1 MCRSKAELL
10 AHSKE
15 VMVGGV
21 NSPVRAFHS
30 VACEP
35 VIATGGKG
43 ACLFDF
49 DGTPYIDYV
58 LSYGPL
64 IFGHSPDFI
73 VEEITKAAAKG
84 TTFGFTCPQEV
95 ELADLILS
103 AYPGAE
109 MVRMVNSGTEAT
121 MSAIRVARA
130 YTNRSKIVKFE
141 GHYHGHNDGLLVK
154 SGSGLL
160 SHGVPTSKGLTPGVA
175 EFTLVA
181 PYNDFAALE
190 KMFRENEGEIAAVI
204 IEPVAGNMGVLPPAQ
219 GYLENV
225 RALTKKNGA
234 LLIFDEVITGF
245 RLDYHC
251 AAGYFGIEPDMMT
264 LGKIIGGGLPVG
276 AYGGKREIMSL
287 VSPLGPVYQG
297 GTLSGNPLAMGAGIA
312 ALKKLR
318 DQPQLYEV
326 LANGAKYLEAA
337 FDRLFETYGIAAT
350 TSRIEGMFCVFFTME
365 KVKSYEDVMAAD
377 TKAYQRFF
385 EGMMKRGILLP
396 PSQFEAWFLSTA
408 HDEEVLT
415 KTMAAAEEVLKE
427 MRDER

>member
-1 MCRSKAELL
+1 MDKTKEEFLR
-10 AHSKE
+10 HSKE

-35 VIATGGKG
+35 VVATGGKG
-43 ACLFDF
+43 AVLHDF

-73 VEEITKAAAKG
+73 VEAIARAAAKG

-95 ELADLILS
+95 ELADLILA

-109 MVRMVNSGTEAT
+109 MIRMVNSGTEAT
-121 MSAIRVARA
+121 MSAIRAARA
-130 YTNRSKIVKFE
+130 YTGRDKILKFE

-160 SHGVPTSKGLTPGVA
+160 SHGIPTSKGLTPGLA
-175 EFTLVA
+175 DYTLVA
-181 PYNDFAALE
+181 PYNDRAALE
-190 KMFRENEGEIAAVI
+190 AVFQENDGEIAAVI
-204 IEPVAGNMGVLPPAQ
+204 IEPVAGNMGVLPPAE
-219 GYLENV
+219 GYLSFV
-225 RALTKKNGA
+225 RALTQKQGT

-251 AAGYFGIEPDMMT
+251 AAGYFGIEPDLVT

-297 GTLSGNPLAMGAGIA
+297 GTLSGNPLAMTAGIA
-312 ALKKLR
+312 ALEKLR
-318 DQPQLYEV
+318 DEPQLYAD
-326 LANGAKYLEAA
+326 LARSAAYLQEQM
-337 FDRLFETYGIAAT
+337 DRLFARYGIEAV
-350 TSRIEGMFCVFFTME
+350 TSRIEGMFCVFFTKE
-365 KVKSYEDVMAAD
+365 KVRCYEDIMTAD
-377 TKAYQRFF
+377 TKNYQRFF

-408 HDEEVLT
+408 HSAGILD
-415 KTMAAAEEVLKE
+415 KTVAAAEDVLKE
-427 MRDER
+427 MCNEG

>member
-15 VMVGGV
+15 VLVGGV

-219 GYLENV
+219 EYLQNV
-225 RALTKKNGA
+225 RALTKKNGV

-318 DQPQLYEV
+318 DQPQLYDV
-326 LANGAKYLEAA
+326 LANGAKYLEEA
-337 FDRLFETYGIAAT
+337 FNRLFETYGIAAT
-350 TSRIEGMFCVFFTME
+350 ISRIEGMFCVFFTKE
-365 KVKSYEDVMAAD
+365 KVKSYEDIMAAD

-408 HDEEVLT
+408 HDEEILT

-427 MRDER
+427 MRNER